1 MAEKAEFDSVQYLI
15 HSPKM
20 SCSTRGMYR
29 VSHPFWQGPSKQLER
44 KFITKPVS
52 MVADKHG
59 LSHHAVTELLS
70 AHLLSH
76 GKQLDDYSVSVMTS
90 KRKRDQNRIEKGNE
104 LPKKDEQN
112 VEDHQTFLLQWDGK
126 MLKGF

>member
-1 MAEKAEFDSVQYLI
+1 
-15 HSPKM
+15 
-20 SCSTRGMYR
+20 
-29 VSHPFWQGPSKQLER
+29 
-44 KFITKPVS
+44 

-70 AHLLSH
+70 AHLLSQ
-76 GKQLDDYSVSVMTS
+76 GKQLDDYNVSVMTS
-90 KRKRDQNRIEKGNE
+90 KRKRDQNRTEKGNA

-126 MLKGF
+126 MLKGFKHSSFF